1 MRRCTIIITS
11 ALMVAACAHGAA
23 PAAPAARPA
32 AEGADTGAAVAEG
45 TTATDPAPHD
55 APAPSD
61 APPDTRGGS
70 GGTAN
75 GDAGGALSFQASD
88 AASSGSGHAKHTLLP
103 DDDHAAVLFRVVDK
117 DKGPMRG
124 VVVALTGPDGKKSY
138 TGETTTDGVAEVLLP
153 VGASY
158 DAVYLSLGRR
168 DIAAKVDVPNEP
180 NLRLRLTLR
189 YKRFGGDAEPKLV
202 LSGVTFDTG
211 KASLRPE
218 SFPRL
223 ETVIEYMSH
232 KPSARVEISG
242 HTDNQGNPA
251 KNKALSRER
260 AEAVR
265 AYLVEQGI
273 ESARLVA
280 VGYGAERP
288 IASNDSESGRADN
301 RRIEARELP

>member
-11 ALMVAACAHGAA
+11 ALMVAACAHGPA
-23 PAAPAARPA
+23 PAVTPAVDSA
-32 AEGADTGAAVAEG
+32 ATPTTTGEG
-45 TTATDPAPHD
+45 TSATDT
-55 APAPSD
+55 
-61 APPDTRGGS
+61 APPDTLAP
-70 GGTAN
+70 GTAS
-75 GDAGGALSFQASD
+75 DARPSASAGGDPGEALSFQASD

-138 TGETTTDGVAEVLLP
+138 TGETSTDGVAEVILP

-189 YKRFGGDAEPKLV
+189 YKRFGGDAEPRLV

-223 ETVIEYMSH
+223 ESVIEYMSH

-242 HTDNQGNPA
+242 HTDNQGNGA
-251 KNKALSRER
+251 KNKDLSLKR

-273 ESARLVA
+273 DGARLVA

-288 IASNDSESGRADN
+288 IASNDSESGRAEN

>member
-1 MRRCTIIITS
+1 MRRCTMIVTS
-11 ALMVAACAHGAA
+11 ALMVAACAHGPA
-23 PAAPAARPA
+23 PAATPAVESDATR
-32 AEGADTGAAVAEG
+32 V
-45 TTATDPAPHD
+45 TASESTRVTDDAPHEL
-55 APAPSD
+55 PAQGDVPSE
-61 APPDTRGGS
+61 ARASSGS
-70 GGTAN
+70 GSGSDT
-75 GDAGGALSFQASD
+75 GGALSFQASD

-138 TGETTTDGVAEVLLP
+138 TGETSTDGVAEVLLP

-168 DIAAKVDVPNEP
+168 DIAAKVDVPSEP

-189 YKRFGGDAEPKLV
+189 YKRFGGDAEPRLV
-202 LSGVTFDTG
+202 LAGVTFDTG
-211 KASLRPE
+211 KASLRAE

-223 ETVIEYMSH
+223 ESVIEYMSH

-242 HTDNQGNPA
+242 HTDNQGNSA
-251 KNKALSRER
+251 KNKELSLKR

-273 ESARLVA
+273 DGARLVA

-288 IASNDSESGRADN
+288 IASNDSESGRAEN